1 MATKLRVFRNNQF
14 TNWQFNVWD
23 VIALGLIFSALVL
36 LAWSAIQMSAPYHVG
51 EVLPISLSPK
61 YLPYYALRTVYH
73 MLVALFFSL
82 LFTFTVGTLAARN
95 KHAERLIIPCIDIL
109 QSMPILGFLS
119 ITVVVFIRLFP
130 NSLLGPESACIFA
143 AFTSQVWNMTLGFYQ
158 SLKMVPYDLREASAM
173 FQLSSWQR
181 FWRLDVPFA
190 MPSLVWNIM
199 VSMSAT
205 WFFIVAT
212 EAIEVNNQTIL
223 LPGIGSYISLAIAH
237 KNIAAI
243 LYAILTMLIV
253 ILLYDQLLFRPL
265 VLWSEKFKLDGKEE
279 GAYKPRSF
287 LNYLFRHTRFF
298 RWVGEWVASFCD
310 IIINLPL
317 FRNPSIPRQSFAVRS
332 RPVTLLIYVWYI
344 VLAVASLVL
353 LSLLLRFVFN
363 TLTVREALHAVILGS
378 YTSIK
383 IMTMIVLCSLLWVP
397 IGVWIGLRPKAAYII
412 QPIAQFL
419 AAFPANLLFPVAV
432 ILIAHYSLNTQICLT
447 PLMVLGTQWYILFNV
462 IAGTTA
468 IPKDLI
474 QVTQNLGVKKL
485 LWWRRFILP
494 GIFPYFITGAI
505 TAAGG
510 AWNAS
515 IIAEVVQWGNITLTA
530 PGIGAYVFHATAVGD
545 FPRIALGMGVMCL
558 YVLLFNRLIWQ
569 PLYNLAEKRFQID

>member
-23 VIALGLIFSALVL
+23 VIALSLIFSVL
-36 LAWSAIQMSAPYHVG
+36 IMLAWTAMQMSAPYHVG
-51 EVLPISLSPK
+51 QALPVSLNPRE
-61 YLPYYALRTVYH
+61 LPYYALCTVSR
-73 MLVALFFSL
+73 MLIALGFSL
-82 LFTFTVGTLAARN
+82 LFTFTVSTLAARN

-109 QSMPILGFLS
+109 QSMPIVTFLAIS
-119 ITVVVFIRLFP
+119 VVPFIRLFP
-130 NSLLGPESACIFA
+130 NSLLGPECACIFV
-143 AFTSQVWNMTLGFYQ
+143 AFTSQVWNMALGFYQ
-158 SLKMVPYDLREASAM
+158 SLKTVPYDLREASAM
-173 FQLSSWQR
+173 LQLSSWQR

-223 LPGIGSYISLAIAH
+223 LPGIGSYVSVAITQKDITAIA
-237 KNIAAI
+237 
-243 LYAILTMLIV
+243 YAILTMLIV
-253 ILLYDQLLFRPL
+253 IFLYDQLLFRPL

-279 GAYKPRSF
+279 GVYKPKSF
-287 LNYLFRHTRFF
+287 LNYLFRQTRFF
-298 RWVGEWVASFCD
+298 RWVGEGIESFGD
-310 IIINLPL
+310 VIINLPFL
-317 FRNPSIPRQSFAVRS
+317 RTPSAPKQTFAARS
-332 RPVTLLIYVWYI
+332 RSTTLLIYVWYI
-344 VLAVASLVL
+344 LLATVGLVL

-363 TLTVREALHAVILGS
+363 TLTIKEALHVVVLGS
-378 YTSIK
+378 YTSLK
-383 IMTMIVLCSLLWVP
+383 IVVMIILCSFLWVP
-397 IGVWIGLRPKAAYII
+397 IGVWIGLRPKAAYIV

-485 LWWRRFILP
+485 LWWRRFIFP
-494 GIFPYFITGAI
+494 SIFPYFITGAI

-515 IIAEVVQWGNITLTA
+515 IIAEVVDWGNITLIA
-530 PGIGAYVFHATAVGD
+530 PGIGAYLSQATKIGD